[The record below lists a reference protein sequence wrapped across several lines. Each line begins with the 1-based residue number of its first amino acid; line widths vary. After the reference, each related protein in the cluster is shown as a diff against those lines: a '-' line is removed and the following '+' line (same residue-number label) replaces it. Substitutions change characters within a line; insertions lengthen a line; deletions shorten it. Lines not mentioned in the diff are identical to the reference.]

1 MEFSVFFAGPD
12 DDGRRLDRIIR
23 KKAES
28 AGISSVYSAIRKG
41 LIKVNEKKTCAD
53 EKIKAGDKIS
63 IASFLLHAEQKK
75 ARNDEQNGT
84 QLPCSSESQF
94 KNSSESRNDSLTSLP
109 YKIPQIKFETVFQ
122 NEFIKIIN
130 KPYDVNVHGKNS
142 LASLIEQSYKNER
155 HAASLS
161 FTPGPLHRL
170 DKKTTG
176 LLVFSNSLSGAVW
189 FSKEISDKTV
199 RKFYVGICQG
209 TLQTRQ
215 IWNDCIIPDFN
226 RKSNFYTMKI
236 DSSCTDRKHL
246 ASTVCTPLAEGIY
259 KNKKITLCQFEILTG
274 KKHQI
279 RCQSAFHGIA
289 LLGDTAYGA
298 EKIFEK
304 QDFFLHAYKMI
315 FPKDNPCGI
324 PQEISASLP
333 ENYQEFLTLSL
344 LNWDGRIIMN

>member
-28 AGISSVYSAIRKG
+28 ACISSVYSAIRKG
-41 LIKVNEKKTCAD
+41 LIKVNEKKTSA
-53 EKIKAGDKIS
+53 EQKVKTGDKIS
-63 IASFLLHAEQKK
+63 IAAFLLHAEQKN
-75 ARNDEQNGT
+75 ALHDSHSDSHA
-84 QLPCSSESQF
+84 PSS
-94 KNSSESRNDSLTSLP
+94 D
-109 YKIPQIKFETVFQ
+109 KIPKIKFETVFQ
-122 NEFIKIIN
+122 NEFVKIIN
-130 KPYDVNVHGKNS
+130 KPYDVNVHGTNS
-142 LASLIEQSYKNER
+142 LASIIEQAYKKESFGT
-155 HAASLS
+155 SLS

-176 LLVFSNSLSGAVW
+176 LLVFSNSISGAVW
-189 FSKEISDKTV
+189 FSKAISDKV
-199 RKFYVGICQG
+199 IRKFYIGICHG
-209 TLQTRQ
+209 TLQNRQ
-215 IWNDCIIPDFN
+215 LWNDYIIPDSE

-236 DSSCTDRKHL
+236 DCSCTDRKNL

-279 RCQSAFHGIA
+279 RCQSAFHGIH

-315 FPKDNPCGI
+315 FPKDNPCSI
-324 PQEISASLP
+324 PEELSASVP
-333 ENYQEFLTLSL
+333 KNYQEFLTLSL
-344 LNWDGRIIMN
+344 IKWDGRIIIN